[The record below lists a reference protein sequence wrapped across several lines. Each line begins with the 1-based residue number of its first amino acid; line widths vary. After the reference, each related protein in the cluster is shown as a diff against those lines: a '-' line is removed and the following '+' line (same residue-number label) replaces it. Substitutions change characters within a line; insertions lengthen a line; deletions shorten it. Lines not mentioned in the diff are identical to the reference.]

1 MKMFSLEEVVGV
13 VFFRSVHVMSDAV
26 VIKVV
31 LTLVVVRG
39 VHILRM
45 VVSLVGSV
53 GLLKVIVIRGLLRL
67 RMEHRVVLVFVV
79 FELADPSSSGV
90 VRLVVRFV
98 LWVRSHVLE
107 VVNEFAVDV
116 SIVNMVQV
124 GLMVGPM
131 LVVVLIEV
139 VITVFIEVVLI
150 VEVVVVVMLFRLD
163 VEVNIVIN
171 WVELSMRFVVLKF
184 ILRRVMKDG
193 CVFSECRRR
202 LGSSLLQPM
211 VFVVRIVV
219 LELVL
224 AVVRM
229 VRHPV

>member
-107 VVNEFAVDV
+107 VVNEFAVEV

-124 GLMVGPM
+124 GLMVVPM

-139 VITVFIEVVLI
+139 VITVFIVVVLI
-150 VEVVVVVMLFRLD
+150 VVVMLFRLD

-184 ILRRVMKDG
+184 ILRRVMKNG

-202 LGSSLLQPM
+202 LGSSLLKPV

>member
-107 VVNEFAVDV
+107 VVNEFAVEV

-124 GLMVGPM
+124 GLMVVPI

-139 VITVFIEVVLI
+139 VITVFIVVVLI
-150 VEVVVVVMLFRLD
+150 VVVMLFRLD

-224 AVVRM
+224 DVVRM

>member
-107 VVNEFAVDV
+107 VVNEFAVEV

-124 GLMVGPM
+124 GLMVVPI

-139 VITVFIEVVLI
+139 VITVFIVVVLI
-150 VEVVVVVMLFRLD
+150 VVVMLFRLD